1 MVLANLELREQENVR
16 VVTYI
21 PPDQVTSPQRHW
33 QRIKVLDDKGE
44 GESALALGRWDN
56 KGVLAVRWNGE
67 GDNPTGNP
75 QSRGLPIWFILPDEY
90 CEAIINI
97 LPEQTRA
104 FVRNYI
110 LTPRERKAIELAVA
124 QGRFTDHVKALEKVA
139 AELGEDDETVRD
151 LIDSL
156 VKRHTLRM
164 DTDPTRNVGEGAS
177 FTGPTGGW
185 YVKGPD
191 A

>member
-1 MVLANLELREQENVR
+1 MS
-16 VVTYI
+16 YI
-21 PPDQVTSPQRHW
+21 SPDEVTSPQRHW
-33 QRIKVLDDKGE
+33 QRIKVLYDDGE
-44 GESALALGRWDN
+44 GESALALGRWDS

-67 GDNPTGNP
+67 GNNPIGNP
-75 QSRGLPIWFILPDEY
+75 QSRGLPTWFILPDKY

-139 AELGEDDETVRD
+139 ADLGEDIDTVCA

-156 VKRHTLRM
+156 EKRHTLHM
-164 DTDPTRNVGEGAS
+164 DTDPARNVGEG
-177 FTGPTGGW
+177 GPLKELTGGW